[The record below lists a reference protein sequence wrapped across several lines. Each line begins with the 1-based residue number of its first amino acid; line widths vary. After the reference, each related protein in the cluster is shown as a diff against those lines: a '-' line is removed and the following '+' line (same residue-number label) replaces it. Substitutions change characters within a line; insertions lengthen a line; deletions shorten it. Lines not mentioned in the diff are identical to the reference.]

1 MHMENYSYRSISNFL
16 PPPPRDVD
24 PCERI
29 QMLMNQERYSLEAKL
44 ATLKRESKTESS
56 SAEINQYQKV
66 LDAMDYLD
74 RNGGIIK
81 AKEKQEE
88 EMKEVLRQLSE
99 SEQHQRQL

>member
-1 MHMENYSYRSISNFL
+1 
-16 PPPPRDVD
+16 
-24 PCERI
+24 
-29 QMLMNQERYSLEAKL
+29 
-44 ATLKRESKTESS
+44 LKRESKTESS

-88 EMKEVLRQLSE
+88 EMKEVLR
-99 SEQHQRQL
+99 